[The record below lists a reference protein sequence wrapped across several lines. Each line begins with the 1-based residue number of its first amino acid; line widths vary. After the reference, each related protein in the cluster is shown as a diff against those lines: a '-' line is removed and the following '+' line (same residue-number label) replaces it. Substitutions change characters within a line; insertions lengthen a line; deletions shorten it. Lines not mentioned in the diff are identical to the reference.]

1 MGRVSDLL
9 IEFEDIWGTCL
20 HHAATGIEA
29 NLVEVVA
36 DPRVLVSDGTGGFV
50 VLEETPAGWRLS
62 PAPFFASHWPAFYD
76 TKTPSIP
83 VSPDFAE
90 SLKAARKAAYDRT
103 FEEWVG
109 MMEHGIRTG
118 VIVVPGEEH

>member
-1 MGRVSDLL
+1 MGRVNDLL

-36 DPRVLVSDGTGGFV
+36 DPRVLVSGGPGGFV

-62 PAPFFASHWPAFYD
+62 PAPFFYD
-76 TKTPSIP
+76 NKIPSIP

-90 SLKAARKAAYDRT
+90 SLKAARKAAFDRM

-118 VIVVPGEEH
+118 VIVVPGKEH